1 MESPAKKAL
10 ILHGFWMEELEF
22 NGLSMTINFRFQTS
36 LELVFH
42 GDSPEPADIADF
54 SKAIPTVLPEL
65 V

>member
-1 MESPAKKAL
+1 
-10 ILHGFWMEELEF
+10 MEELEF